1 MALNLQSLSLSSVFN
16 SIVTYFRSQE
26 NNTKFR
32 DLSIGSEGSFLIRLL
47 SNVFSAISYRVVA
60 QSRENFI
67 STAALPASNIGISQ
81 NLGYSPFRGT
91 NLKRRISITPDSDY
105 TFPKLSILGQYN
117 QQYNILVLGQY
128 GEDGKLK
135 EGDVTLKEGVTTDIL
150 VVVGKVKEETF
161 TCGTSAIKVFSL
173 FTTGISEDY
182 VLYLGSQEVP
192 TTKVMK
198 EMIYDKYLVRT
209 NPYKSVD
216 VMYLNTYEDF
226 KYKYG
231 TDSEITIRYVELA
244 DIDVIPFTNDMFPY
258 GKLEDYMTIS
268 TYLPFESV
276 ESMKVNAPLDHELQ
290 NIIRSKPDYA
300 NRLAELVPAVID
312 VSFEALTPT
321 YTLISYLKNDFT
333 LLTDNE
339 RETVNGL
346 LAQENFFGT
355 PLPDIAYPR
364 RDVAKLNISLAL
376 TNKYR
381 NVADIKIDIDN
392 ILSNYYDASLGMSF
406 NTFDLERKLE
416 DLSYVKYARVSHEV
430 SYRTANTNYQL
441 GYIATYNDN
450 DYIATQILGVSGSSE
465 PSWNIPRTPKKE
477 IDTGL
482 ETIDGTIIWRTFKK
496 LPNMPELT
504 YSKWSPRY
512 SYGIGEYVYTDQY
525 PNYMFKVVDLIKSS
539 GSSAPDITLA
549 KLGDFV
555 VDSGIVWVVKD
566 YVDADAWSS
575 YTNYR
580 LGDSCNIP
588 SSNSNVSL
596 ECISYTGTT
605 GTTEKYSFELPEY
618 TIEGMT
624 NQVFTLDGDQTFYF
638 RDNDTIYAAYAGGYT
653 TFSVESSIYYT
664 ETGKT
669 LITVKQIIDTT
680 KGYTTLFSPERG
692 TRDYQILWK
701 LIPDQ
706 TDIKYSWNTYVTFDY
721 TLNIIGD

>member
-16 SIVTYFRSQE
+16 SIVNYFKSQE
-26 NNTKFR
+26 NNTKWR
-32 DLSIGSEGSFLIRLL
+32 DLSTGSEGSFLIRLL

-67 STAALPASNIGISQ
+67 STAALSASNIGLSQ

-91 NLKRRISITPDSDY
+91 NLKRKISITPDSDY
-105 TFPKLSILGQYN
+105 TFPRLSVLGQYSL
-117 QQYNILVLGQY
+117 QYDILVLGQY

-135 EGDVTLKEGVTTDIL
+135 DGDVTLKEGVTTDIL
-150 VVVGKVKEETF
+150 VGVGKVKEETF

-216 VMYLNTYEDF
+216 VLYLNTYENF

-231 TDSEITIRYVELA
+231 TDSEITIRYIELA
-244 DIDVIPFTNDMFPY
+244 DVPVTPFTNDMFPY

-355 PLPDIAYPR
+355 PLPDISFPR
-364 RDVAKLNISLAL
+364 REVAKLDINLAL
-376 TNKYR
+376 TNKYK
-381 NVADIKIDIDN
+381 NIADIKIDIDN
-392 ILSNYYDASLGMSF
+392 ILTNYYDASLGMSF

-416 DLSYVKYARVSHEV
+416 DLSYVKYARVGHDV

-450 DYIATQILGVSGSSE
+450 DYIASQILGESGSSE
-465 PSWNIPRTPKKE
+465 PSWNIPRTPQKE

-482 ETIDGTIIWRTFKK
+482 ETVDGTLIWKTFKK
-496 LPNMPELT
+496 LPNMPTLT

-512 SYGIGEYVYTDQY
+512 FYGIGEYVYTDQY

-539 GSSAPDITLA
+539 GVNRPNITLA
-549 KLGDFV
+549 KAGDFV
-555 VDSGIVWVVKD
+555 VDGGIVWVVKD
-566 YVDADAWSS
+566 YVDADAWGA

-580 LGDSCNIP
+580 LGDSCNVP
-588 SSNSNVSL
+588 TSNPNLSL
-596 ECISYTGTT
+596 ECVSYTGTT

-618 TIEGMT
+618 TIENMT
-624 NQVFTLDGDQTFYF
+624 AQTFILDGNQTFYF
-638 RDNDTIYAAYAGGYT
+638 RDNDTIYASYSGGYT
-653 TFSVESSIYYT
+653 TFSVDSSIYYT

-669 LITVKQIIDTT
+669 IITVRQVIDTT
-680 KGYTTLFSPERG
+680 LGYVNLYSPERG
-692 TRDYQILWK
+692 TRDYQILWR
-701 LIPDQ
+701 LVSDQ
-706 TDIKYSWNTYVTFDY
+706 TDIKYGWNTYVTFDY
-721 TLNIIGD
+721 DLSIIGD